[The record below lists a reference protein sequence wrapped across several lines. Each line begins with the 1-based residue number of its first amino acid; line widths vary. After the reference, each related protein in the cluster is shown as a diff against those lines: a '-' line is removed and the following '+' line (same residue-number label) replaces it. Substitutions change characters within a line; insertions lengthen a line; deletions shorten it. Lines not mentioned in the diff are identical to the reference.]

1 MMKVNSKIQETN
13 HRSPLFHLMYHRDDV
28 EFSIHDCVL
37 EILSLPFLSKRCGRS
52 AVFDAAFLALAV
64 EPTSA
69 RLPSCSAFRASATR
83 KTAGAEPKRC
93 GLRRLWACRTE
104 EESEW
109 EHRNGMVWWEN
120 GGWWEKPVRF
130 WYSFI
135 TSVSSALHNTF
146 SYGGTDNFTRRP
158 PWFLCIWNSSGTS
171 RFTRQMIVKSFTW
184 RPPWLMCIWDSSGR
198 SRFTCQTIVNSRT
211 RRPP

>member
-130 WYSFI
+130 WYRYVSRGLAVLACLLEVV
-135 TSVSSALHNTF
+135 SVSECQCQQVGRYIYPYSLP
-146 SYGGTDNFTRRP
+146 YDN
-158 PWFLCIWNSSGTS
+158 
-171 RFTRQMIVKSFTW
+171 
-184 RPPWLMCIWDSSGR
+184 
-198 SRFTCQTIVNSRT
+198 
-211 RRPP
+211 